1 MKKLFLILTGAIMAL
16 GAAAQTA
23 EEEYAPTIR
32 VNPDASPEEL
42 KVKAAH
48 VVPSRNQLQALKD
61 GYIAFIHFGPNTF
74 SRREWGTGKEDPKM
88 FDLKKLDTDQ
98 WVKAIPAFGAAGA
111 GRPPAWART
120 PLS

>member
-42 KVKAAH
+42 KVKA
-48 VVPSRNQLQALKD
+48 SS
-61 GYIAFIHFGPNTF
+61 IAVT
-74 SRREWGTGKEDPKM
+74 SCRR
-88 FDLKKLDTDQ
+88 
-98 WVKAIPAFGAAGA
+98 
-111 GRPPAWART
+111 
-120 PLS
+120 

>member
-16 GAAAQTA
+16 GASAQTA
-23 EEEYAPTIR
+23 EEEYAPTIK
-32 VNPDASPEEL
+32 VSPDASPEVL
-42 KVKAAH
+42 KEKAAH

-98 WVKAIPAFGAAGA
+98 WVKAMKDAGMTKVIFTA
-111 GRPPAWART
+111 KHHD
-120 PLS
+120 